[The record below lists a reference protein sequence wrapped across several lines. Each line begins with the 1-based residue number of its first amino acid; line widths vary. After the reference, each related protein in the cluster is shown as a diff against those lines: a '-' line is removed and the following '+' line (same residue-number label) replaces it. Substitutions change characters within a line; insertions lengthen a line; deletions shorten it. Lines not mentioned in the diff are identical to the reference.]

1 MPPSL
6 KSNREKTVRVGISA
20 PVSSG
25 TKIHARTA
33 LGERERVRTLSHPS
47 SEGVQG
53 SGAPHARA
61 VGNKSLQKNSLHRRE
76 PKSPPEQL
84 WESAR
89 GSQPSRTPSPRGCRG
104 AERPTSAPS
113 ETASTKGQPAS
124 SETKTFKRTNL
135 HRRKPIPQKNSPRVS
150 SRGSQPSRTSN
161 QNDFRR
167 KSSPSRR
174 GGGGPS
180 GPAAGELAPPPAC
193 VKPLPRCAVHY

>member
-53 SGAPHARA
+53 SGSPHARA

-104 AERPTSAPS
+104 AERPT
-113 ETASTKGQPAS
+113 PAS
-124 SETKTFKRTNL
+124 SEMKTFKRTNL
-135 HRRKPIPQKNSPRVS
+135 HRRKPIPQKNSPRES
-150 SRGSQPSRTSN
+150 SRGPQPSRTS
-161 QNDFRR
+161 NDFRR

-180 GPAAGELAPPPAC
+180 GPAAGELAPPSAC